1 MPDNSAPRRRP
12 APTRIILVLVVLL
25 IVAAA
30 AILLW
35 LLTSALREPQN
46 RSFLQWWQGSAEE
59 RAALVTVQ
67 REACPGAPFILP
79 ADGFIGLLYGDARGP
94 YSRANPHQGL
104 DIFSPDRS
112 APGLVPVY
120 AAFDG
125 HVTREPDWTSS
136 LIQRVPRDP
145 LNPERQIW
153 LYYTHMADRDGN
165 DFIEEAF
172 PRGGREIFVEQGT
185 LLGYTG
191 NYNGTSPRDIWVHL
205 HFSIVLDDGRGRY
218 LNELEFS
225 NTVDPSPYIGMRL
238 NQECAQTPPTCSP
251 DPLCQ

>member
-1 MPDNSAPRRRP
+1 MPIS
-12 APTRIILVLVVLL
+12 TRTVVGLVLGL
-25 IVAAA
+25 IVIVAG
-30 AILLW
+30 ILIW
-35 LLTSALREPQN
+35 LVADAVREPQN
-46 RSFLQWWQGSAEE
+46 RSFLQWWQGNAEE

-79 ADGFIGLLYGDARGP
+79 ADGFIGLLYGDPRGP
-94 YSRANPHQGL
+94 YSGASPHQGI
-104 DIFSPDRS
+104 DIFSPDSS

-125 HVTREPDWTSS
+125 YVTREREWNSS
-136 LIQRVPRDP
+136 LIQRVPSDP

-165 DFIEEAF
+165 DFIDAPF
-172 PRGGREIFVEQGT
+172 PQGVRELFVEQGT

-191 NYNGTSPRDIWVHL
+191 NYNGNSPRSIWVHL
-205 HFSIVLDDGRGRY
+205 HFSIVLDDGNGRY

-225 NTVDPSPYIGMRL
+225 NTVDPSPYLGMPL
-238 NQECAQTPPTCSP
+238 NQSCSRTPPACSQE
-251 DPLCQ
+251 LRCR

>member
-1 MPDNSAPRRRP
+1 MDDQSPRRMP
-12 APTRIILVLVVLL
+12 FSTRTAAIFLIGLIVVIASILVWFLM
-25 IVAAA
+25 
-30 AILLW
+30 
-35 LLTSALREPQN
+35 SALREPQN
-46 RSFLQWWQGSAEE
+46 RSFLRWWQGSAEE

-104 DIFSPDRS
+104 DIFSPNSS

-125 HVTREPDWTSS
+125 YITREPDWTSS
-136 LIQRVPRDP
+136 LIQRVPSDP

-153 LYYTHMADRDGN
+153 LYYTHMADREGN
-165 DFIEEAF
+165 DFIEESF
-172 PRGGREIFVEQGT
+172 PQGVREFFVEQCT

-191 NYNGTSPRDIWVHL
+191 NYNGNSPRNIWVHL
-205 HFSIVLDDGRGRY
+205 HFSIVLDDGSGLY

-225 NTVDPSPYIGMRL
+225 NTVDPSPYLGMRL
-238 NQECAQTPPTCSP
+238 NQGCAQTPPSCSQ